1 MLVHSLLM
9 KNRKRL
15 VHDLFGTFGT
25 YAGVVRD
32 VTNRLLGTQR
42 QHSRSD
48 FRDFPTSMI
57 STG

>member
-1 MLVHSLLM
+1 M

-32 VTNRLLGTQR
+32 VTNRLLGTQG